1 MISPSK
7 LDAKWYIFKLDR
19 TTLKM
24 LKNKYKKNEPIKKK
38 YSNIHKRLS
47 NYINPSISS
56 FTK

>member
-19 TTLKM
+19 ITLKM
-24 LKNKYKKNEPIKKK
+24 LKNKYEKNKQTKK
-38 YSNIHKRLS
+38 YNNIRKRLS

>member
-7 LDAKWYIFKLDR
+7 LDAKWYIFKLDKR
-19 TTLKM
+19 TLKM
-24 LKNKYKKNEPIKKK
+24 LKNKYQIKEEEKK
-38 YSNIHKRLS
+38 YNNIHKRLS

>member
-7 LDAKWYIFKLDR
+7 LDAKWYIFKLDKR
-19 TTLKM
+19 TLKM
-24 LKNKYKKNEPIKKK
+24 LKNKYQIKKEEKK
-38 YSNIHKRLS
+38 YNNINKRLS

>member
-19 TTLKM
+19 ITLKM
-24 LKNKYKKNEPIKKK
+24 LKNKYQIKKEEKK
-38 YSNIHKRLS
+38 YNNIHKRLS